1 MSHSKISSLV
11 LISISLL
18 LSACRNEGEK
28 PFSLKRINYSKLSP
42 FDADNQLQA
51 VIEIPAGTNKKIEFN
66 KKTKKFEVDQRE
78 GKDRVIDFL
87 PYPGNYGYVPG
98 TLADAADGGDGDPV
112 DILVIS
118 ESQPTGT
125 LMPVIPIASLLLLD
139 EGERD
144 TKIIAIPADST
155 LQTITPLNYQDFMI
169 QYDAARRMIED
180 WFLNYDGYGT
190 NRLEAWKD
198 EAFGLGEVKKSMVDK

>member
-1 MSHSKISSLV
+1 MSLSKIASLV

-18 LSACRNEGEK
+18 LSACRNEGKK
-28 PFSLKRINYSKLSP
+28 PFSFKRINYSELSP
-42 FDADNQLQA
+42 FDTNNQLQA

-66 KKTKKFEVDQRE
+66 KKTKKFEPDQRE

-98 TLADAADGGDGDPV
+98 TLSKAADGGDGDPV

-125 LMPVIPIASLLLLD
+125 LMPVIPIAGLLLLD

-144 TKIIAIPADST
+144 IKIIAIPADST

-198 EAFGLGEVKKSMVDK
+198 EAFGLGEVKKSMVNK